1 MMKSPQVK
9 EQTTSAEEGPKKRK
23 RSAEFD
29 LEGATDTRPPARP
42 LASAPAPVPTPAVP
56 DILPLVKTEALLA
69 TPGMQ
74 AVSSLIASRQLPGI
88 TVSSTVTLEEDGHQ
102 AGTPQVGL

>member
-29 LEGATDTRPPARP
+29 LEGATDTRPPAP
-42 LASAPAPVPTPAVP
+42 IPTPA
-56 DILPLVKTEALLA
+56 DSNILPLIKTEAPSA
-69 TPGMQ
+69 TSGFR
-74 AVSSLIASRQLPGI
+74 AVSTLLSSRQLSEI
-88 TVSSTVTLEEDGHQ
+88 TITPSVTLEDNGYQ
-102 AGTPQVGL
+102 ARPPQVGL

>member
-29 LEGATDTRPPARP
+29 LEGATDTRPPAP
-42 LASAPAPVPTPAVP
+42 IPTPAVS
-56 DILPLVKTEALLA
+56 DILPLIKTEAPLA

-74 AVSSLIASRQLPGI
+74 AVSSLLASRQLPGI
-88 TVSSTVTLEEDGHQ
+88 TVSATVTLEDDGYQ
-102 AGTPQVGL
+102 AGTLQVGL